1 MRDVLLT
8 RYTQF
13 AMVNE
18 QFCAL
23 AATESNTTGGRMKLF
38 RVRWVWFA
46 GLAATGALSGCSEL
60 LGLGCHAAVRVTLSP
75 GDTTV
80 SVGSRYTAFVLISEC
95 NEDRPANPTLTYS
108 SQDTTV
114 ATVEPATG
122 VVTAV
127 AVGSTLLTATGAEF
141 GQRYNAGTVT
151 VR

>member
-1 MRDVLLT
+1 LRVGCDGVQHYRRSHET
-8 RYTQF
+8 
-13 AMVNE
+13 VP
-18 QFCAL
+18 CAL
-23 AATESNTTGGRMKLF
+23 GVVCRTGG
-38 RVRWVWFA
+38 
-46 GLAATGALSGCSEL
+46 EL